1 MKKVLAV
8 LLAAGMVLASAACGS
23 ESGGGAAPASTA
35 PSSVSGGETE
45 GGKEEV
51 SMGKAAFICKGYS
64 DPMCLLVMNKFKAYW
79 EENYKDLYTVD
90 YFDGETDADKINQ
103 LIETCTANQYDV
115 IIMQQQDSDA
125 PVAAVKAAV
134 EAGVKVV
141 VTVGSINDDGES
153 VYIDSD
159 PKQQGAM
166 IAQYAVDQGKLGE
179 GTKVAILQGPAG
191 QFHSNGRIEA
201 YLEIIEQCKAN
212 LVAQEIC
219 DWQQDAAQ
227 TCVENWL
234 VAYPD
239 LQVILSCSDSM
250 SLGAIEAMKLAGRDD
265 ILIFSVDATEEGC
278 LALKDGTLLATISQ
292 DVIGY
297 AHGAADFTAGLIK
310 GENVE
315 SKILESVLVTR
326 DNADEILMD
335 VHGYTQEQIDQ
346 LNK

>member
-1 MKKVLAV
+1 
-8 LLAAGMVLASAACGS
+8 
-23 ESGGGAAPASTA
+23 
-35 PSSVSGGETE
+35 
-45 GGKEEV
+45 
-51 SMGKAAFICKGYS
+51 
-64 DPMCLLVMNKFKAYW
+64 
-79 EENYKDLYTVD
+79 
-90 YFDGETDADKINQ
+90 
-103 LIETCTANQYDV
+103 
-115 IIMQQQDSDA
+115 MQQQDSDA

-134 EAGVKVV
+134 EAGVKVL

-159 PKQQGAM
+159 PVQQGRMA
-166 IAQYAVDQGKLGE
+166 AQYAVEQGVLKE

-201 YLEIIEQCKAN
+201 YLDIIEQSKAE

-265 ILIFSVDATEEGC
+265 IVIFSVDATEEGC
-278 LALKDGTLLATISQ
+278 LALKEGTLFATISQ

-297 AHGAADFTAGLIK
+297 AHGAADFTASLIK
-310 GENVE
+310 GEKVE
-315 SKILESVLVTR
+315 SKILDSVLVTE
-326 DNADEILMD
+326 DNVDEILMD
-335 VHGYTQEQIDQ
+335 VHGYTQEQIDA